1 MRILLVEDEIGMVN
15 ALKASLEKCHYSV
28 DVAYDGEE
36 GVDLAILD
44 IYDFMILDI
53 MLPKKDGFEVL
64 KTVRQAGIKT
74 PVILLTARTAVEDKV
89 TGLDAGAD
97 DYLPKPFETVEL
109 LARIRALG
117 RRPMDILQ
125 NEALNFRDIVYV
137 RQDLML
143 KVGDLT
149 YTLTKKEGQLLELL
163 MKANGRIVEKE
174 TMLDKIWGFE
184 EGAIDNNVEV
194 YISFLRKKLKA
205 SGAKTK
211 IKTVRGLGYQLV

>member
-1 MRILLVEDEIGMVN
+1 VRILLVEDEIGMVN